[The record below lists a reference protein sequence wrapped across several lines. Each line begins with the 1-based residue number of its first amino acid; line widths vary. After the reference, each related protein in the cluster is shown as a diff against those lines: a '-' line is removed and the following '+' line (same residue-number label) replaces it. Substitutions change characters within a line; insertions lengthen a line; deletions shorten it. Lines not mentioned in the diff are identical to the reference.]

1 MRTHHGA
8 EPPPSQAERSW
19 AREVRQ
25 LSDELQD
32 AERGRPRLLEIAARL
47 QQTRYDGQ
55 PAPPLHAPL
64 SAVDATRLNVDALAK
79 WLCTHQE
86 GLSKL
91 VQVQNQL
98 LDDLAVLQ
106 QLNG

>member
-1 MRTHHGA
+1 M
-8 EPPPSQAERSW
+8 
-19 AREVRQ
+19 RQ

-64 SAVDATRLNVDALAK
+64 SAVDATRLNVDGPTRTLTLTRNRNRTLFLTLTLTLTRWWRARP
-79 WLCTHQE
+79 CT
-86 GLSKL
+86 
-91 VQVQNQL
+91 
-98 LDDLAVLQ
+98 
-106 QLNG
+106 